1 MEGSWV
7 KVPIANEQ
15 VVGPGARGRWAGMT
29 AVGCRGLAA
38 RSKV

>member
-15 VVGPGARGRWAGMT
+15 VVGLGGAAAGP
-29 AVGCRGLAA
+29 A
-38 RSKV
+38 